1 MFAVT
6 IIHVLFGTVAVLAGA
21 VALATRKGGT
31 RHRQAGKLFFLSMM
45 VMAGAGILLSLP
57 TGQVITMIAG
67 VFTGYLVVTS
77 WDAVQHGD
85 TPSGGGRYIAFMA
98 VAAAIAGV
106 SLYFGLVAMNSEGGR
121 IGGFAAEDYLF
132 FAVLAAWCGALD
144 LSVAVRKALKR
155 KHRIARHLWRMCF
168 AYFIAVGSLF
178 TGPGAGVFP
187 ESVRETGL
195 LSVPEPLVLVLM
207 IFWLVRTLMGK
218 RRISRSAQTDDN
230 P

>member
-1 MFAVT
+1 MFSVT

-31 RHRQAGKLFFLSMM
+31 HHRQAGKLFFLSMM

-57 TGQVITMIAG
+57 EGQVITMIAG
-67 VFTGYLVVTS
+67 VFTGYLVFTS
-77 WDAVQHGD
+77 WDAVRHGD
-85 TPSGGGRYIAFMA
+85 TPPGRRYFAFMT
-98 VAAAIAGV
+98 VAAAIGGV
-106 SLYFGLVAMNSEGGR
+106 SLYYGLVAMNSESGR

-132 FAVLAAWCGALD
+132 FAVLATWCGALD
-144 LSVAVRKALKR
+144 LSVAVRKALKG

-218 RRISRSAQTDDN
+218 RRKSRSAQTAES